1 MSLVNA
7 AAGPGRKM
15 TRGATCTSSKT
26 MMLAGAAESAPG
38 RRATNWRVPLSNSA
52 ARGWPLS
59 GRTAPAGSCEV
70 GGDTAGWAGSM
81 VGGYPGAKLAS
92 GFEEQPA
99 TRTDNINR
107 PMKRR

>member
-1 MSLVNA
+1 
-7 AAGPGRKM
+7 
-15 TRGATCTSSKT
+15 
-26 MMLAGAAESAPG
+26 
-38 RRATNWRVPLSNSA
+38 
-52 ARGWPLS
+52 
-59 GRTAPAGSCEV
+59 
-70 GGDTAGWAGSM
+70 M